1 METIWEED
9 VKSFSAAY
17 DLICIVDQIHEYA
30 INYHRPFV
38 IKHLEA
44 WHTRHQRLIA
54 STDVPMG
61 GSSAQESE
69 ATDLNTS
76 NAEDGGNN
84 ALRIATNEDDWNQ
97 ASERA
102 EWYRLKQRSKAIQ
115 DAKMKDSRERKRK
128 RRMEAEADVLAAEPG
143 GEETTNTSISTTGPS
158 IRPISEYS
166 ITKAKAK
173 RWLESME

>member
-44 WHTRHQRLIA
+44 WHARHQRLVA
-54 STDVPMG
+54 STDVPMD

-84 ALRIATNEDDWNQ
+84 ALRIAANEDDWNQ
-97 ASERA
+97 AERA

-115 DAKMKDSRERKRK
+115 DAKMKDSREKKRK
-128 RRMEAEADVLAAEPG
+128 RRMEAEADVLAAEPSD
-143 GEETTNTSISTTGPS
+143 EETNNASISTTIPS

-166 ITKAKAK
+166 IDKAKAK
-173 RWLESME
+173 RWLESM